1 MSVERPIH
9 LDVSVPGFAPSA
21 GENGGR
27 SGLGQGQAD
36 PQARQRFEEALAKPP
51 EAATGDKEP
60 ALATQPFALFGSVP
74 VRAVIEEQPP
84 APPIGEMVERLMV
97 DDGSHGGKQVRMEL
111 KDDLLPGVT
120 VAIQE
125 LEGRLQVDFICSVE
139 SSRLRL
145 EAAAPGQARQL
156 AEKLQR
162 AVLLRV
168 QTDDEDDPCL
178 FEAAGSP

>member
-9 LDVSVPGFAPSA
+9 LDVSVPGFAPPG
-21 GENGGR
+21 GESSGR
-27 SGLGQGQAD
+27 GGLGRGQAD
-36 PQARQRFEEALAKPP
+36 SQARQRFEEALAKPP
-51 EAATGDKEP
+51 EAATGDKP

-125 LEGRLQVDFICSVE
+125 LEGRVQVDFLCSVE

-145 EAAAPGQARQL
+145 EAAAPDQARQL
-156 AEKLQR
+156 AERLQR
-162 AVLLRV
+162 AVLLRI

-178 FEAAGSP
+178 FEAAGLP